1 MVAYCQPLASKLIH
15 RRLPLGHGAAGEYHL
30 EAALGQLAA
39 GFQAKA
45 PVRAGDDR
53 KLLANC
59 YQCRTLKDK
68 RSSMIIIHL

>member
-1 MVAYCQPLASKLIH
+1 
-15 RRLPLGHGAAGEYHL
+15 LGHGAAGEHHP

-53 KLLANC
+53 KLLANF
-59 YQCRTLKDK
+59 YHLQVI
-68 RSSMIIIHL
+68 SSMVERTKPSSSPVASCYGS